1 MKGGGKGSAVVR
13 PSPRLGEE
21 EPGGESIA
29 KERLVRFNE
38 TRMWGKGKRG
48 DRNAEWDTNTHR
60 HADAL
65 CANMTADIAERER
78 EDVCDARRTCGC
90 ANADA

>member
-1 MKGGGKGSAVVR
+1 
-13 PSPRLGEE
+13 
-21 EPGGESIA
+21 
-29 KERLVRFNE
+29 
-38 TRMWGKGKRG
+38 MWGKGKRG